1 MDKVNAVPLK
11 EVAGIKLGMKRS
23 EVRKVLGEANEF
35 KKTKFSKTLTDDFGF
50 CHVFY
55 NSDDECEAIE
65 LFKEVQVMIDG
76 RLVFPTTLD
85 EAKKIFGELMED
97 DGNYISEKDSVGI
110 YAPNGS
116 MESILF
122 GVVGYYE

>member
-1 MDKVNAVPLK
+1 MNKIIAVPLR
-11 EVAGIKLGMKRS
+11 EVAGVKFGMKRS
-23 EVRKVLGEANEF
+23 EVRKVLGDAKEF

-55 NSDDECEAIE
+55 NRDEESEAIE
-65 LFKEVQVMIDG
+65 LFKEVQVMIGD

-85 EAKKIFGELMED
+85 EAKKILGELVED
-97 DGNYISEKDSVGI
+97 DGSYISEKDSVGI
-110 YAPNGS
+110 YAPGGN

-122 GVVGYYE
+122 GVAGYYE

>member
-1 MDKVNAVPLK
+1 
-11 EVAGIKLGMKRS
+11 
-23 EVRKVLGEANEF
+23 
-35 KKTKFSKTLTDDFGF
+35 
-50 CHVFY
+50 
-55 NSDDECEAIE
+55 
-65 LFKEVQVMIDG
+65 MIDG